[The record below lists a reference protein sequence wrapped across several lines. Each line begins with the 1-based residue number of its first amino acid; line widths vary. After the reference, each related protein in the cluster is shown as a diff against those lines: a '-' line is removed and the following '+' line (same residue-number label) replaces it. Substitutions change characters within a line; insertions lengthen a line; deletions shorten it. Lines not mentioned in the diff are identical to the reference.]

1 MPSQHPH
8 QHKKT
13 HQKSAPTSNGSGDH
27 SNTQALAESPGPQ
40 SQKNGST
47 SQSFLQ
53 SHVDTSAQR
62 DHFFSLTDP
71 VWVPEAIAGEQ
82 LAIKKST
89 LRCMRRERR
98 IRPGLDWI
106 YSTGCKNSSVLYNVH
121 SIIELQMQRTIEIAR
136 EEDQKRQTEAEGN
149 RLAIETYDEPDSG
162 TPTGSEA

>member
-1 MPSQHPH
+1 MPTAHP
-8 QHKKT
+8 QRQQKT
-13 HQKSAPTSNGSGDH
+13 PQKSAPTSNGFGDH

-62 DHFFSLTDP
+62 DHFFSLTDL

-89 LRCMRRERR
+89 LRGMRRERR
-98 IRPGLDWI
+98 IRPGVDWI

-121 SIIELQMQRTIEIAR
+121 SIIELQMQRTIQIAR
-136 EEDQKRQTEAEGN
+136 QEDQKRQTEAEWN
-149 RLAIETYDEPDSG
+149 RLAIETYDEPDSC
-162 TPTGSEA
+162 TRNEVEA